1 MPLNVAIQMDH
12 VRTIDI
18 AGDST
23 FVMGLE
29 AQKRGHTLYHYEPG
43 QLFMRDGRIMAEA
56 QPMELRREN
65 GNHFSLGETRLIN
78 LASDA
83 DVVLMRQ
90 DPPFDMSYITATHLL
105 EHVHPKTLVVNDPA
119 EVRNAPENCTSHTLP
134 SSCRRH

>member
-43 QLFMRDGRIMAEA
+43 QLFMRDGRIMA
-56 QPMELRREN
+56 
-65 GNHFSLGETRLIN
+65 
-78 LASDA
+78 
-83 DVVLMRQ
+83 
-90 DPPFDMSYITATHLL
+90 
-105 EHVHPKTLVVNDPA
+105 
-119 EVRNAPENCTSHTLP
+119 
-134 SSCRRH
+134 